1 MNPRM
6 LFIALVLAMH
16 SWANAEEKTP
26 APWDGRPKPLN
37 GDYQIYGGSLGDSVP
52 PTAKDRKVSFLL
64 KGPLGK
70 ELFDQI
76 GPDLKLACSDA
87 PGYRERRR
95 GDLSCTHDDLGY
107 RCYFGL
113 DVPTGKSNNGSI
125 C

>member
-1 MNPRM
+1 MNPRALFVVSM
-6 LFIALVLAMH
+6 LALH
-16 SWANAEEKTP
+16 SWTIAAEKAP
-26 APWDGRPKPLN
+26 ASWDGQPRALK
-37 GDYQIYGGSLGDSVP
+37 GDYQIYGGSLGDSIP

-64 KGPLGK
+64 TGPLGK

-95 GDLSCTHDDLGY
+95 GDLSCTHDDTGY

-113 DVPTGKSNNGSI
+113 DVLTGKSMNGSI